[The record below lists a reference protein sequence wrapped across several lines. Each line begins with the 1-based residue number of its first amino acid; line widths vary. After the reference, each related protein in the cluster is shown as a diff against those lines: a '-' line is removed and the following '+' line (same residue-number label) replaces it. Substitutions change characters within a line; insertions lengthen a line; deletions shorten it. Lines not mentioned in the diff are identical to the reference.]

1 MLKPRDI
8 ANKSFERASRG
19 YKFEDVDIFMQ
30 EITVSYTELYETNQQ
45 LEQQLEVLAEKI
57 EEYRESEDSLRSVLL
72 GAQKLGDNI
81 VRESRAKAEI
91 LTQEANA
98 KAEAVT
104 REATARAEAIL
115 TAALEKSKD
124 VLAENERRIA
134 EEEAQLETLKK
145 AVADFKEEMLNL
157 YRKHFEL
164 IAEIPDYEGEEA
176 EAVQEE
182 PAAESFTP
190 DEIVEEAP
198 AEAAEADVEVEVS
211 AEDEEVFDIFKSVEE
226 DVPEEEQ
233 MDFDS
238 VAKEYD
244 FSGLKFQFTDEID
257 KRK

>member
-134 EEEAQLETLKK
+134 EEEAQLVTLKK

-164 IAEIPDYEGEEA
+164 IAEIPDYEGEE
-176 EAVQEE
+176 EQEVQEE
-182 PAAESFTP
+182 AVAEGFTP
-190 DEIVEEAP
+190 DETAAEEAVVEEA
-198 AEAAEADVEVEVS
+198 AEEVS
-211 AEDEEVFDIFKSVEE
+211 AEDEEVFDIFKAPEQE
-226 DVPEEEQ
+226 ALAAEEEK
-233 MDFDS
+233 MDFDI